1 MKKYQSKIARV
12 VHNDAM
18 AMFRAGAISE
28 ARMRE
33 YDAMCLVQPPAV
45 TVPRVVTQKS
55 APAFADSGA
64 PAYAR
69 GK

>member
-12 VHNDAM
+12 IHNDAM

-28 ARMRE
+28 VRMRE
-33 YDAMCLVQPPAV
+33 YDEMCLVQPPAMI
-45 TVPRVVTQKS
+45 VPRVATQKA
-55 APAFADSGA
+55 APAFTCSSI
-64 PAYAR
+64 PVHTR